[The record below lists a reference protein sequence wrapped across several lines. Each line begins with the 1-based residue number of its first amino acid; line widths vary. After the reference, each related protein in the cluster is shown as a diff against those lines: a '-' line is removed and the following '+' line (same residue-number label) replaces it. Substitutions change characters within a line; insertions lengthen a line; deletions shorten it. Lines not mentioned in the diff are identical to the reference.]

1 MSILY
6 VTSAAIQSR
15 MSPVGRDILEG
26 LSRIASVQRYGP
38 GLPGFRGDRLPEV
51 IAQGPRRVELV
62 IADENTLLES
72 LSGFR
77 MSSLAGVSIP
87 MAHFVV
93 DFWSD
98 VAQRRDFCQRNHVD
112 VLITRY
118 EAGLPVLRSFGVPHI
133 IHCPHT
139 VDPTQI
145 PAAPLERPYDIMI
158 SGAMMEDV
166 YPLRVRLLRLL
177 SRCADFRTL
186 YIPHPGYRDVAS
198 LPEGAPVGKRYYAAI
213 ASARVAIATSSTR
226 KLPFRKYIEIAACG
240 TIVAG
245 DLPTHGIEVI
255 RNHMI
260 RLDLHMSDE
269 EIVAALRQGLCQ
281 FEASASERARLAQQ
295 VISEYGNE
303 AVARQLLRDIAYRLG
318 LPSDSFLGDEEAEA
332 APTRAGDDNAGLDH
346 HE

>member
-62 IADENTLLES
+62 IADESTLLES

-87 MAHFVV
+87 KAHCVC
-93 DFWSD
+93 DFHSA
-98 VAQRRDFCQRNHVD
+98 VAQRRDFCRRNRID
-112 VLITRY
+112 VLVTRY

-133 IHCPHT
+133 VHCPHT
-139 VDPTQI
+139 VNPAQI
-145 PAAPLERPYDIMI
+145 PAPSVERPYDIMI

-166 YPLRVRLLRLL
+166 YPLRVRLFRLL
-177 SRCADFRTL
+177 SQCADFRTL
-186 YIPHPGYRDVAS
+186 CIPHPGYCDLAS
-198 LPEGAPVGKRYYAAI
+198 LPAEAPVGEKYYTAI
-213 ASARVAIATSSTR
+213 ASARIGIATSSIYR
-226 KLPFRKYIEIAACG
+226 LPVRKYTEIAACG

-245 DLPTHGIEVI
+245 DLPTHGVEPI

-260 RLDLHMSDE
+260 RLELHMSDH
-269 EIVAALRQGLCQ
+269 EIVAALREGLSK
-281 FEASASERARLAQQ
+281 FEASAPERARLAQQ

-303 AVARQLLRDIAYRLG
+303 AVARQLLRDIADRLG
-318 LPSDSFLGDEEAEA
+318 MPSDAFLGDEEAEA
-332 APTRAGDDNAGLDH
+332 APTGAGGSNAGLDH

>member
-1 MSILY
+1 MAVFYI
-6 VTSAAIQSR
+6 TSDRIQSK
-15 MSPVGRDILEG
+15 MSPVGRDLLEG

-51 IAQGPRRVELV
+51 IAQGPRRVGLV
-62 IADENTLLES
+62 IADESTLLES

-77 MSSLAGVSIP
+77 MSSLAGVAIP
-87 MAHFVV
+87 KAHFVV

-98 VAQRRDFCQRNHVD
+98 VAQRRAFCQRNRVD

-133 IHCPHT
+133 VHCPHT

-145 PAAPLERPYDIMI
+145 PAALAERPCDIMI

-166 YPLRVRLLRLL
+166 YPLRVRLFRLL

-186 YIPHPGYRDVAS
+186 YIPHPGYRDLAS
-198 LPEGAPVGKRYYAAI
+198 LPPDAPVGKRYYAAI

-245 DLPTHGIEVI
+245 DLPTHGIEPI
-255 RNHMI
+255 RDHMV

-269 EIVAALRQGLCQ
+269 EIAAALRRGLSQ
-281 FEASASERARLAQQ
+281 FEASAVERAQLTRE
-295 VISEYGNE
+295 VISEYGNT
-303 AVARQLLRDIAYRLG
+303 AVARQLLRDIAHRLG
-318 LPSDSFLGDEEAEA
+318 MPSDSFLEDEEAKA
-332 APTRAGDDNAGLDH
+332 APTGAGDDNAGLDH